1 MEEFVYIDGKKYRR
15 GYTTGSCATAVS
27 KAAVYML
34 LTNEKIDTVNIDTPK
49 GIYLSIPVVSS
60 EIKKNEDTGEIY
72 SICSVQKDGGDD
84 IDATNGIEIF
94 AKATWVYEDEIDKSE
109 NNFSFEGDGFCV
121 FSGEGIGIITKKG
134 LSVEPGRP
142 AINPVPQK
150 MIAKEVESV
159 LKASGE
165 KVLNDKSSLKNSLNL
180 EKENILGDENSLDN
194 RKKAIKITI
203 FIPKGEEV
211 ANKTFNPRLGIVGGI
226 SIIGTSGIVEPMSDE
241 GWKKSLSIELNM
253 KKELGM
259 DSIILV
265 PGNHGESFISDRI
278 GENSSVVRT
287 SNFLGYMLM
296 EAKRMGFKKIL
307 LAGHI
312 GKFIKLSAGIF
323 NTHSKV
329 ADARNEILIANL
341 ALMGASTDLVRK
353 IDACLTTEEATDIV
367 YENGFGEVF
376 DIICEKCKKRAEMH
390 VDNEIEIEVFIF
402 KMDKTVLGKSKN
414 AEEMLE
420 SFRK

>member
-1 MEEFVYIDGKKYRR
+1 MGV
-15 GYTTGSCATAVS
+15 
-27 KAAVYML
+27 
-34 LTNEKIDTVNIDTPK
+34 
-49 GIYLSIPVVSS
+49 
-60 EIKKNEDTGEIY
+60 
-72 SICSVQKDGGDD
+72 
-84 IDATNGIEIF
+84 
-94 AKATWVYEDEIDKSE
+94 
-109 NNFSFEGDGFCV
+109 
-121 FSGEGIGIITKKG
+121 GIITKKG

-165 KVLNDKSSLKNSLNL
+165 KVLNDK
-180 EKENILGDENSLDN
+180 NSLDN
-194 RKKAIKITI
+194 RKKVIKITI

-226 SIIGTSGIVEPMSDE
+226 SIIGTSGIVEPMSDD

-259 DSIILV
+259 DKIILV

-341 ALMGASTDLVRK
+341 ALMGASTELVRK
-353 IDACLTTEEATDIV
+353 IDSCLTTEEATDIV

-414 AEEMLE
+414 AEEMLD

>member
-34 LTNEKIDTVNIDTPK
+34 LTNERIDTVNIDTPK

-72 SICSVQKDGGDD
+72 SICSVEKDGGDD

-109 NNFSFEGDGFCV
+109 KNFSFEGDGFCV
-121 FSGEGIGIITKKG
+121 FSGDGVGIITKKG

-150 MIAKEVESV
+150 MIAKEVEAV

-165 KVLNDKSSLKNSLNL
+165 NVLNDK
-180 EKENILGDENSLDN
+180 NSLDN
-194 RKKAIKITI
+194 RKKVIKITI

-259 DSIILV
+259 DKIILV

-296 EAKRMGFKKIL
+296 ETKRMGFKKIL

-341 ALMGASTDLVRK
+341 ALMGASTELVRK
-353 IDACLTTEEATDIV
+353 IDVCLTTEEATDIV

>member
-60 EIKKNEDTGEIY
+60 DIKKNEDTGEIY

-109 NNFSFEGDGFCV
+109 KNFSFEGDGFCV
-121 FSGEGIGIITKKG
+121 FSGEGVGIITKKG

-165 KVLNDKSSLKNSLNL
+165 NVLNDK
-180 EKENILGDENSLDN
+180 NSLDN
-194 RKKAIKITI
+194 RKKVIKITI

-226 SIIGTSGIVEPMSDE
+226 SIIGTSGIVEPMSDD

-259 DSIILV
+259 DKIILV

-341 ALMGASTDLVRK
+341 ALMGASTELVRK
-353 IDACLTTEEATDIV
+353 IDSCLTTEEATDIV

-414 AEEMLE
+414 AEEMLD

>member
-72 SICSVQKDGGDD
+72 SICSVEKDGGDD

-109 NNFSFEGDGFCV
+109 KNFSFEGDGFCV
-121 FSGEGIGIITKKG
+121 FSGDGVGIITKKG

-165 KVLNDKSSLKNSLNL
+165 NVLNDK
-180 EKENILGDENSLDN
+180 NSLDN
-194 RKKAIKITI
+194 RKKVIKITI

-211 ANKTFNPRLGIVGGI
+211 ANKTFNPRLGILGGI

-259 DSIILV
+259 DKIILV

-341 ALMGASTDLVRK
+341 ALMGASTELVRK
-353 IDACLTTEEATDIV
+353 IDSCLTTEEATDIV

>member
-60 EIKKNEDTGEIY
+60 EIKKNESTGEIY

-94 AKATWVYEDEIDKSE
+94 AKATWVYEDEIDKTSE
-109 NNFSFEGDGFCV
+109 KFSFEGDGFCV
-121 FSGEGIGIITKKG
+121 FSGDGVGIITKKG

-150 MIAKEVESV
+150 MIAKEVESI

-165 KVLNDKSSLKNSLNL
+165 NVLNDKK
-180 EKENILGDENSLDN
+180 SLDN
-194 RKKAIKITI
+194 RKKVIKITI

-259 DSIILV
+259 DKIILV

-341 ALMGASTDLVRK
+341 ALMGASTELVRK
-353 IDACLTTEEATDIV
+353 IDSCLTTEEATDIV

-390 VDNEIEIEVFIF
+390 VDNEIEVEVFIF

-414 AEEMLE
+414 AEEMLD

>member
-72 SICSVQKDGGDD
+72 SICSVEKDGGDD

-109 NNFSFEGDGFCV
+109 KNFSFEGDGFCV
-121 FSGEGIGIITKKG
+121 FSGDGVGIITKKG
-134 LSVEPGRP
+134 LSIEPGRP

-159 LKASGE
+159 LKASRE
-165 KVLNDKSSLKNSLNL
+165 NILNDK
-180 EKENILGDENSLDN
+180 NSLDN
-194 RKKAIKITI
+194 RKKVIKITI

-226 SIIGTSGIVEPMSDE
+226 SIIGTSGIVEPMSDD

-259 DSIILV
+259 DKIILV

-341 ALMGASTDLVRK
+341 ALMGASTELVRK
-353 IDACLTTEEATDIV
+353 IDSCLTTEEATDIV
-367 YENGFGEVF
+367 YENGFEEVF

-414 AEEMLE
+414 AEEMLD

>member
-121 FSGEGIGIITKKG
+121 FSGEGVGIITKKG

-159 LKASGE
+159 LKASEE
-165 KVLNDKSSLKNSLNL
+165 KVLNDK
-180 EKENILGDENSLDN
+180 NSLDN
-194 RKKAIKITI
+194 RKKVIKIII

-259 DSIILV
+259 DKIILV

-341 ALMGASTDLVRK
+341 ALMGASTELVRK
-353 IDACLTTEEATDIV
+353 IDSCLTTEEATDIV

-376 DIICEKCKKRAEMH
+376 DTICEKCKKRAEMH

-414 AEEMLE
+414 AEEMLD

>member
-72 SICSVQKDGGDD
+72 SICSVEKDGGDD

-109 NNFSFEGDGFCV
+109 KNFSFEGDGFCV
-121 FSGEGIGIITKKG
+121 FSGEGVGIITKKG

-165 KVLNDKSSLKNSLNL
+165 NVLNDK
-180 EKENILGDENSLDN
+180 NSLDN
-194 RKKAIKITI
+194 RKKVIKITI

-226 SIIGTSGIVEPMSDE
+226 SIIGTSGIVEPMSDD

-259 DSIILV
+259 DKIILV

-341 ALMGASTDLVRK
+341 ALMGASTELVRK
-353 IDACLTTEEATDIV
+353 IDSCLTTEEATDIV

-414 AEEMLE
+414 AEEMLD

>member
-60 EIKKNEDTGEIY
+60 EIKKNEDTGETY

-94 AKATWVYEDEIDKSE
+94 AKATWVHEDEIDKSE
-109 NNFSFEGDGFCV
+109 KNFSFEGDGFCV
-121 FSGEGIGIITKKG
+121 FSGEGVGIITKKG

-165 KVLNDKSSLKNSLNL
+165 NVLNDKNSL
-180 EKENILGDENSLDN
+180 EAENRLDN
-194 RKKAIKITI
+194 RKKVIKITI

-226 SIIGTSGIVEPMSDE
+226 SIIGTSGIVEPMSDD

-341 ALMGASTDLVRK
+341 ALMGASTELVRK
-353 IDACLTTEEATDIV
+353 IDSCLTTEEATDIV

-390 VDNEIEIEVFIF
+390 VDNEIEVEVFIF

-414 AEEMLE
+414 AEEMLD

>member
-27 KAAVYML
+27 KGAVYML

-49 GIYLSIPVVSS
+49 GIYLSIPAVSS
-60 EIKKNEDTGEIY
+60 EIKKDEDTGEIY

-94 AKATWVYEDEIDKSE
+94 AKATWVHEDEIDKSE
-109 NNFSFEGDGFCV
+109 KNFSFEGDGFCV
-121 FSGEGIGIITKKG
+121 FSGEGVGIITKKG

-165 KVLNDKSSLKNSLNL
+165 SILKN
-180 EKENILGDENSLDN
+180 NSN
-194 RKKAIKITI
+194 ERKRIIKIII

-259 DSIILV
+259 DKIILV

-341 ALMGASTDLVRK
+341 ALMGASTELVRK

-414 AEEMLE
+414 AEEMLD

>member
-27 KAAVYML
+27 KAAVYMI

-72 SICSVQKDGGDD
+72 SICSVEKDGGDD

-109 NNFSFEGDGFCV
+109 KNFSFEGDGFCV
-121 FSGEGIGIITKKG
+121 FSGEGVGIITKKG
-134 LSVEPGRP
+134 LNIEPGRP

-165 KVLNDKSSLKNSLNL
+165 NVLNDKSSLKNSLDD
-180 EKENILGDENSLDN
+180 ENIVGYENRLDN
-194 RKKAIKITI
+194 RKKVIKITI

-226 SIIGTSGIVEPMSDE
+226 SIIGTSGIVEPMSDD
-241 GWKKSLSIELNM
+241 GWKKSI
-253 KKELGM
+253 
-259 DSIILV
+259 
-265 PGNHGESFISDRI
+265 
-278 GENSSVVRT
+278 VRT

-341 ALMGASTDLVRK
+341 ALMGASTELARK
-353 IDACLTTEEATDIV
+353 IDSCLTTEEATDIV

>member
-72 SICSVQKDGGDD
+72 SICSVEKDGGDD

-109 NNFSFEGDGFCV
+109 KNFSFEGDGFCV
-121 FSGEGIGIITKKG
+121 FSGEGVGIITKKG

-150 MIAKEVESV
+150 MIAKEVESI

-165 KVLNDKSSLKNSLNL
+165 NVLNDK
-180 EKENILGDENSLDN
+180 NSLDN
-194 RKKAIKITI
+194 RKKVIKITI

-278 GENSSVVRT
+278 GGNSSVVRT

-341 ALMGASTDLVRK
+341 ALMGASTELVRK
-353 IDACLTTEEATDIV
+353 IDSCLTTEEATDIV

-414 AEEMLE
+414 AEEMLD

>member
-27 KAAVYML
+27 KAAVYMI

-60 EIKKNEDTGEIY
+60 EIKKNEDTGEFY
-72 SICSVQKDGGDD
+72 SICSVEKDGGDD

-109 NNFSFEGDGFCV
+109 KNFSFEGDGFCV
-121 FSGEGIGIITKKG
+121 FSGDGVGIITKKG
-134 LSVEPGRP
+134 LSIEPGRP

-159 LKASGE
+159 LKASE
-165 KVLNDKSSLKNSLNL
+165 ESILKN
-180 EKENILGDENSLDN
+180 NSN
-194 RKKAIKITI
+194 ERKRIIKITI

-211 ANKTFNPRLGIVGGI
+211 SNKTFNPRLGIVGGI

-259 DSIILV
+259 DKIILV

-341 ALMGASTDLVRK
+341 ALMGASTELARK
-353 IDACLTTEEATDIV
+353 IDYCLTTEEATDIV
-367 YENGFGEVF
+367 YEDGFGEVF

>member
-72 SICSVQKDGGDD
+72 SICSVEKDGGDD

-109 NNFSFEGDGFCV
+109 KNFSFEGDGFCV
-121 FSGEGIGIITKKG
+121 FSGDGVGIITKKG

-150 MIAKEVESV
+150 MIAKEVESI

-165 KVLNDKSSLKNSLNL
+165 NVLNDK
-180 EKENILGDENSLDN
+180 NSLDN
-194 RKKAIKITI
+194 RKKVIKITI
-203 FIPKGEEV
+203 FIPKGEKV

-226 SIIGTSGIVEPMSDE
+226 SIIGTSGIVEPMSDD

-259 DSIILV
+259 DKIILV

-341 ALMGASTDLVRK
+341 ALMGASTELVRK
-353 IDACLTTEEATDIV
+353 IDSCLTTEEATDIV

-414 AEEMLE
+414 AEEMLD

>member
-109 NNFSFEGDGFCV
+109 KNFSFEGDGFCV
-121 FSGEGIGIITKKG
+121 FSGDGVGIITKKG

-165 KVLNDKSSLKNSLNL
+165 NVLNDK
-180 EKENILGDENSLDN
+180 NSLDN
-194 RKKAIKITI
+194 RKKVINITI

-226 SIIGTSGIVEPMSDE
+226 SIIGTSGIVEPMSDD

-259 DSIILV
+259 DKIILV

-341 ALMGASTDLVRK
+341 ALMGASTELVRK
-353 IDACLTTEEATDIV
+353 IDSCLTTEEATDIV

>member
-49 GIYLSIPVVSS
+49 GIYLTIPVVSS

-72 SICSVQKDGGDD
+72 SICSVEKDGGDD

-121 FSGEGIGIITKKG
+121 FSGNGVGIITKKG

-150 MIAKEVESV
+150 MIAKEVESI

-165 KVLNDKSSLKNSLNL
+165 NVLNDKK
-180 EKENILGDENSLDN
+180 SLDN
-194 RKKAIKITI
+194 RKKVIKITI

-226 SIIGTSGIVEPMSDE
+226 SIIGTSGIVEPMSDD

-259 DSIILV
+259 DKIILV

-341 ALMGASTDLVRK
+341 ALMGASTELVRK
-353 IDACLTTEEATDIV
+353 IDSCLTTEEATDIV

-390 VDNEIEIEVFIF
+390 VDNGIEVEVFIF

-414 AEEMLE
+414 AEEMLD

>member
-27 KAAVYML
+27 KGAVYML

-109 NNFSFEGDGFCV
+109 KNFSFEGDGFCV
-121 FSGEGIGIITKKG
+121 FSGDGVGIITKKG

-165 KVLNDKSSLKNSLNL
+165 NVLNDK
-180 EKENILGDENSLDN
+180 NSLDN
-194 RKKAIKITI
+194 RKKVINITI

-226 SIIGTSGIVEPMSDE
+226 SIIGTSGIVEPMSDD

-259 DSIILV
+259 DKIILV

-341 ALMGASTDLVRK
+341 ALMGASTELVRK
-353 IDACLTTEEATDIV
+353 IDSCLTTEEATDIV

>member
-27 KAAVYML
+27 KAAVYMI

-72 SICSVQKDGGDD
+72 SICSVEKDGGDD

-109 NNFSFEGDGFCV
+109 KNFSFEGDGFCV
-121 FSGEGIGIITKKG
+121 FSGEGVGIITKKG
-134 LSVEPGRP
+134 LSIEPGRP

-165 KVLNDKSSLKNSLNL
+165 NVLNDK
-180 EKENILGDENSLDN
+180 NSLDN
-194 RKKAIKITI
+194 RKKVIKITI

-226 SIIGTSGIVEPMSDE
+226 SIIGTSGIVEPMSDD

-259 DSIILV
+259 DKIILV

-341 ALMGASTDLVRK
+341 ALMGASTELARK
-353 IDACLTTEEATDIV
+353 IDSCLTTEEATDIV

>member
-72 SICSVQKDGGDD
+72 SICSVEKDGGDD

-109 NNFSFEGDGFCV
+109 KNFSFEGDGFCV
-121 FSGEGIGIITKKG
+121 FSGDGVGIITKKG

-150 MIAKEVESV
+150 MIAKEVESI

-165 KVLNDKSSLKNSLNL
+165 NVLNDK
-180 EKENILGDENSLDN
+180 NSLDN
-194 RKKAIKITI
+194 RKKVIKITI

-226 SIIGTSGIVEPMSDE
+226 SIIGTSGIVEPMSDD

-259 DSIILV
+259 DKIILV

-341 ALMGASTDLVRK
+341 ALMGASTELVRK
-353 IDACLTTEEATDIV
+353 IDSCLTTEEATDIV

>member
-72 SICSVQKDGGDD
+72 SICSVEKDGGDD

-109 NNFSFEGDGFCV
+109 KNFSFEGDGFCV
-121 FSGEGIGIITKKG
+121 FSGDGVGIITKKG

-165 KVLNDKSSLKNSLNL
+165 NVLNDK
-180 EKENILGDENSLDN
+180 NSLDN
-194 RKKAIKITI
+194 RKKVIKITI

-226 SIIGTSGIVEPMSDE
+226 SIIGTSGIVEPMSDD

-259 DSIILV
+259 DKIILV

-341 ALMGASTDLVRK
+341 ALMGASTELVRK
-353 IDACLTTEEATDIV
+353 IDSCLTTEEATDIV

-414 AEEMLE
+414 AEEMLD

>member
-72 SICSVQKDGGDD
+72 SICSVEKDGGDD

-109 NNFSFEGDGFCV
+109 KNFSFEGDGFCV
-121 FSGEGIGIITKKG
+121 FSGDGVGIITKKG
-134 LSVEPGRP
+134 LSVEPGRA

-165 KVLNDKSSLKNSLNL
+165 NVLNDK
-180 EKENILGDENSLDN
+180 NSLDN
-194 RKKAIKITI
+194 RKKVIKITI

-226 SIIGTSGIVEPMSDE
+226 SIIGTSGIVEPMSDD

-259 DSIILV
+259 DKIILV

-278 GENSSVVRT
+278 GENSSIVRT

-341 ALMGASTDLVRK
+341 ALMGASTELVRK
-353 IDACLTTEEATDIV
+353 IDSCLTTEEATDIV

-390 VDNEIEIEVFIF
+390 VYNEIEIEVFIF

>member
-109 NNFSFEGDGFCV
+109 KNFSFEGDGFCV
-121 FSGEGIGIITKKG
+121 FSGDGVGIITKKG
-134 LSVEPGRP
+134 LSIEPGRP

-165 KVLNDKSSLKNSLNL
+165 NVLNDK
-180 EKENILGDENSLDN
+180 NSLDN
-194 RKKAIKITI
+194 RKKVIKITI

-226 SIIGTSGIVEPMSDE
+226 SIIGTSGIVEPMSDD

-259 DSIILV
+259 DKIILV

-341 ALMGASTDLVRK
+341 ALMGASTELVRK
-353 IDACLTTEEATDIV
+353 IDSCLTTEEATDIV

-414 AEEMLE
+414 AEKMLD

>member
-121 FSGEGIGIITKKG
+121 FSGEGVGIITKKG

-150 MIAKEVESV
+150 MIAKEVEAV
-159 LKASGE
+159 LKASEE
-165 KVLNDKSSLKNSLNL
+165 KVLNDK
-180 EKENILGDENSLDN
+180 NSLDN
-194 RKKAIKITI
+194 RKKVIKIII

-259 DSIILV
+259 DKIILV

-341 ALMGASTDLVRK
+341 ALMGASTELVRK
-353 IDACLTTEEATDIV
+353 IDSCLTTEEATDIV

-414 AEEMLE
+414 AEEMLD

>member
-49 GIYLSIPVVSS
+49 GIYLSIPVVFS
-60 EIKKNEDTGEIY
+60 EIKKNEDTEEIY
-72 SICSVQKDGGDD
+72 SICSVKKDGGDD

-121 FSGEGIGIITKKG
+121 FSGEGVGIITKKG

-150 MIAKEVESV
+150 MIAKEVEAV
-159 LKASGE
+159 LKASEE
-165 KVLNDKSSLKNSLNL
+165 KVLNDK
-180 EKENILGDENSLDN
+180 NSLDD
-194 RKKAIKITI
+194 RKKVIKITI

-259 DSIILV
+259 DKIILV

-341 ALMGASTDLVRK
+341 ALMGASTELVRK
-353 IDACLTTEEATDIV
+353 IDDCLTTEEATDIV

-414 AEEMLE
+414 AEKMLD

>member
-72 SICSVQKDGGDD
+72 SICSVEKDGGDD

-109 NNFSFEGDGFCV
+109 KNFSFEGDGFCV
-121 FSGEGIGIITKKG
+121 FSGEGVGIITKKG

-165 KVLNDKSSLKNSLNL
+165 NVLNDK
-180 EKENILGDENSLDN
+180 NSLDN
-194 RKKAIKITI
+194 RKKVIKITI

-259 DSIILV
+259 DKIILV

-341 ALMGASTDLVRK
+341 ALMGASTELVRK
-353 IDACLTTEEATDIV
+353 IDSCLTTEEATDIV

-376 DIICEKCKKRAEMH
+376 DTICEKCKKRAEMH

-414 AEEMLE
+414 AEEMLD

>member
-109 NNFSFEGDGFCV
+109 KNFSFEGDGFCV
-121 FSGEGIGIITKKG
+121 FSGDGVGIITKKG
-134 LSVEPGRP
+134 LSIEPGRP

-165 KVLNDKSSLKNSLNL
+165 NVLNDKN
-180 EKENILGDENSLDN
+180 GLDN
-194 RKKAIKITI
+194 RKKVIKITI

-226 SIIGTSGIVEPMSDE
+226 SIIGTSGIVEPMSDD

-259 DSIILV
+259 DKIILV

-341 ALMGASTDLVRK
+341 ALMGASTELVRK

-414 AEEMLE
+414 AEEMLD

>member
-34 LTNEKIDTVNIDTPK
+34 LTNERIDTVNIDTPK

-72 SICSVQKDGGDD
+72 SICSVEKDGGDD

-94 AKATWVYEDEIDKSE
+94 AKATWVYEEEIDKSE
-109 NNFSFEGDGFCV
+109 KNFSFEGDGFCV
-121 FSGEGIGIITKKG
+121 FSGDGVGIITKKG
-134 LSVEPGRP
+134 LSEEPGRP

-165 KVLNDKSSLKNSLNL
+165 NVLNDKN
-180 EKENILGDENSLDN
+180 GLDN
-194 RKKAIKITI
+194 RKKVIKITI

-226 SIIGTSGIVEPMSDE
+226 SIIGTSGIVEPMSDD

-259 DSIILV
+259 DKIILV

-278 GENSSVVRT
+278 GENSSIVRT

-341 ALMGASTDLVRK
+341 ALMGASTELVRK
-353 IDACLTTEEATDIV
+353 IDSCLTTEEATDIV

>member
-72 SICSVQKDGGDD
+72 SICSVEKDGGDD

-109 NNFSFEGDGFCV
+109 KNFSFEGDGFYV
-121 FSGEGIGIITKKG
+121 FSGNGVGIITKKG

-150 MIAKEVESV
+150 MIAKEVESI

-165 KVLNDKSSLKNSLNL
+165 NVLNDK
-180 EKENILGDENSLDN
+180 NSLDN
-194 RKKAIKITI
+194 RKKVIKITI

-226 SIIGTSGIVEPMSDE
+226 SIIGTSGIVEPMSDD

-259 DSIILV
+259 DKIILV

-287 SNFLGYMLM
+287 SNFLEYMLM

-341 ALMGASTDLVRK
+341 ALMGASTELVRK
-353 IDACLTTEEATDIV
+353 IDSCLTTEEATDIV

-414 AEEMLE
+414 AEEMLD

>member
-109 NNFSFEGDGFCV
+109 KNFSFEGDGFCV
-121 FSGEGIGIITKKG
+121 FSGDGVGIITKKG
-134 LSVEPGRP
+134 LSIEPGRP

-159 LKASGE
+159 LKASE
-165 KVLNDKSSLKNSLNL
+165 ESILKN
-180 EKENILGDENSLDN
+180 NSN
-194 RKKAIKITI
+194 ERKRIIKITI

-226 SIIGTSGIVEPMSDE
+226 SIIGTSGIVEPMSDD

-259 DSIILV
+259 DKIILV

-341 ALMGASTDLVRK
+341 ALMGASTELVRK

-367 YENGFGEVF
+367 YKNGFGEVF

-414 AEEMLE
+414 AKEMLD

>member
-27 KAAVYML
+27 KGAVYML

-49 GIYLSIPVVSS
+49 GIYLSIPAVSS
-60 EIKKNEDTGEIY
+60 EIKKDEDTGEIY

-94 AKATWVYEDEIDKSE
+94 AKATWVHEDEIDKSE
-109 NNFSFEGDGFCV
+109 KNFSFEGDGFCV
-121 FSGEGIGIITKKG
+121 FSGEGVGIITKKG

-165 KVLNDKSSLKNSLNL
+165 SILKN
-180 EKENILGDENSLDN
+180 NSN
-194 RKKAIKITI
+194 ERKRIIKIII

-259 DSIILV
+259 DKIILV

-341 ALMGASTDLVRK
+341 ALMGASTELVRK

>member
-1 MEEFVYIDGKKYRR
+1 MKEFVYIDGKKYRR

-109 NNFSFEGDGFCV
+109 KNFSFEGDGFCV
-121 FSGEGIGIITKKG
+121 FSGDGVGIITKKG

-165 KVLNDKSSLKNSLNL
+165 NVLNDK
-180 EKENILGDENSLDN
+180 NSLDN
-194 RKKAIKITI
+194 RKKVIKITI

-259 DSIILV
+259 DKIILV

-296 EAKRMGFKKIL
+296 ETKRMGFKKIL

-341 ALMGASTDLVRK
+341 ALMGASTELVRK
-353 IDACLTTEEATDIV
+353 IDSCLTTEEATDIV

-414 AEEMLE
+414 AEEMLD

>member
-72 SICSVQKDGGDD
+72 SICSVEKDGGDD

-109 NNFSFEGDGFCV
+109 KNFSFEGDGFCV
-121 FSGEGIGIITKKG
+121 FSGDGVGIITKKG
-134 LSVEPGRP
+134 LSIEPGRP

-165 KVLNDKSSLKNSLNL
+165 NVLNDK
-180 EKENILGDENSLDN
+180 NSLDN
-194 RKKAIKITI
+194 RKKVIKITI

-226 SIIGTSGIVEPMSDE
+226 SIIGTSGIVEPMSDD

-259 DSIILV
+259 DKIILV

-341 ALMGASTDLVRK
+341 ALIGASTELVRK
-353 IDACLTTEEATDIV
+353 IDSCLTTEEATDIV

-414 AEEMLE
+414 AEEMLD